1 MFKKSVFVAA
11 LVLSLSLTGCGSLGG
26 MMGGNT
32 NNSGTGNLLGGVLG
46 SILGGGSG
54 GGLLGGVLG
63 SVVSSGMGLGF
74 VDNVVGHSKIEKS
87 ALVGTWIYAEPGC
100 AFTSENMLA
109 KAGGDA
115 AATQVKQKLNSAF
128 KTLGIKTENTG
139 FAFDQNGNFE
149 AVIKGVPFNGTYTFD
164 SRDGKL
170 DLKSTLGTIPAFVTP
185 TAKGLAIT
193 LESKNLVGVLQGL
206 KVSGN
211 NALAAISTLG
221 SNYKGVRLGFDT
233 VKYQQK

>member
-1 MFKKSVFVAA
+1 
-11 LVLSLSLTGCGSLGG
+11 
-26 MMGGNT
+26 MGGNT
-32 NNSGTGNLLGGVLG
+32 NNSGTGNVLGSVLG

-149 AVIKGVPFNGTYTFD
+149 FYREGKVYGMKNASSGILILLSSLTSSYAYLTRMSVLMVTVPSECSTYP
-164 SRDGKL
+164 R
-170 DLKSTLGTIPAFVTP
+170 
-185 TAKGLAIT
+185 TAMP
-193 LESKNLVGVLQGL
+193 
-206 KVSGN
+206 
-211 NALAAISTLG
+211 LG
-221 SNYKGVRLGFDT
+221 SKLSPT
-233 VKYQQK
+233 